1 MVAVG
6 ERAPRAMR
14 NVWRLVSLIAASC
27 FYFATSP
34 SPGFAQALIDFT
46 DRSPP
51 YRLFLPAAPAL
62 TAAVPLVVMLHGCDQ
77 DSQVFAE
84 ATGMNALAAQHGF
97 VVIYPEQTDHPL
109 RCWRWYEP
117 AHQAR
122 GQGEPAAIVSVV
134 DAVVARDDVTIDQSR
149 IYVAG
154 LSAGAS
160 MATIVTATY
169 PDVFAALAVVAGV
182 PYGAASDCLG
192 AFNVMGRISTRLST
206 LGGLAAWTD
215 YWKAYWACFWA
226 GYVNPLLAPIPAPD
240 SLGERALEAMGDAHR
255 VIPVIVFHGLADQS
269 VRPDNGWDVVS
280 QWAQTDD
287 LAVDGANDDDIDDL
301 PEAENSGSVPSGH
314 DFVERSYQDD
324 RGNEVIRSYM
334 IKGMAHAW
342 PGGAPNMDYSD
353 PAGPDASRLIWTFF
367 SAHPM
372 RAAP

>member
-1 MVAVG
+1 MQIKT
-6 ERAPRAMR
+6 MR
-14 NVWRLVSLIAASC
+14 TVWRLVPLIAALC
-27 FYFATSP
+27 LYFAGSP
-34 SPGFAQALIDFT
+34 SPGFAQTLLDFT
-46 DRSPP
+46 DQSPP

-62 TAAVPLVVMLHGCDQ
+62 AAAVPLVVMLHGCDQ
-77 DSQVFAE
+77 DSQVFADV
-84 ATGMNALAAQHGF
+84 TGMNALAAQHGF
-97 VVIYPEQTDHPL
+97 AVAYPEQTDHPL

-117 AHQAR
+117 AHQAQ

-134 DAVVARDDVTIDQSR
+134 DAVAARDDVTIDPSR
-149 IYVAG
+149 IYVVG

-160 MATIVTATY
+160 MATIVAATY

-192 AFNVMGRISTRLST
+192 AFNVMERISARMLTPQA
-206 LGGLAAWTD
+206 LAAWTD

-226 GYVNPLLAPIPAPD
+226 GYINPLLAPIPAPD
-240 SLGERALEAMGDAHR
+240 SLGERALEGMGDAHR
-255 VIPVIVFHGLADQS
+255 VIPVIVFQGLADQT
-269 VRPDNGWDVVS
+269 VRSDNGWDVVS

-287 LAVDGANDDDIDDL
+287 LALDGVNDDDIDDV
-301 PEAENSGSVPSGH
+301 PEVETSGSTPGGH
-314 DFVERSYQDD
+314 DFVERSFHDD

-353 PAGPDASRLIWTFF
+353 PAGPDASGLIWTFF

-372 RAAP
+372 TDTP